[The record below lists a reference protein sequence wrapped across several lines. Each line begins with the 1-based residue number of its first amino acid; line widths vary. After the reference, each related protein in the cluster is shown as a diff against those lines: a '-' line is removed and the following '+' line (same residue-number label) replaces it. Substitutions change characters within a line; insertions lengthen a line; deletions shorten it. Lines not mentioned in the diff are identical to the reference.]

1 MPEVRRRVRADC
13 ARGRGA
19 EHRRDVCHRERVA
32 PLRPGAGAAGKSGP
46 AIDRWRLRPDARS
59 DPQLRAD
66 PPDRRADEEP
76 PQRRPAGALQ
86 GRRLTWTV
94 AAILK
99 NRMGRDPISDD
110 ELARAKKDY
119 DTLSEASARRT

>member
-1 MPEVRRRVRADC
+1 
-13 ARGRGA
+13 
-19 EHRRDVCHRERVA
+19 
-32 PLRPGAGAAGKSGP
+32 
-46 AIDRWRLRPDARS
+46 
-59 DPQLRAD
+59 
-66 PPDRRADEEP
+66 
-76 PQRRPAGALQ
+76 LQ

-119 DTLSEASARRT
+119 DTLSEASARRTPHFWQVRTGTG